1 MRPQIEHSVSQSR
14 EVNRCLRSFT
24 EAMARCSCSLCCC
37 MRHKHIAYTFTVTA
51 HITPFAN
58 WKVEVKDSGFL
69 ARILFRYFNFFF
81 FFFNFIVV
89 FSRTMELPESIFGV
103 MKCMSSRNTLIL
115 HFPDS
120 LQCCRLPFPEK
131 LHPACTEAPVWWKA
145 AGLVIGDRSL
155 TSPNDVRL
163 ETDTTAF
170 AVKSLVIS
178 SFWNLPKYLLFQS
191 TWDGESFTWQGE
203 EGSAEAVTG
212 LLWDPWEW
220 HYRSLGK
227 ETQAGIPRTWPD

>member
-81 FFFNFIVV
+81 FFLTLLWCSPERWSFLRV
-89 FSRTMELPESIFGV
+89 FS
-103 MKCMSSRNTLIL
+103 
-115 HFPDS
+115 
-120 LQCCRLPFPEK
+120 
-131 LHPACTEAPVWWKA
+131 VWWN
-145 AGLVIGDRSL
+145 VC
-155 TSPNDVRL
+155 PL
-163 ETDTTAF
+163 ETLWFSTFRIPFSVAGSP
-170 AVKSLVIS
+170 SLRNCTRPALRHLS
-178 SFWNLPKYLLFQS
+178 DEKPQDW
-191 TWDGESFTWQGE
+191 
-203 EGSAEAVTG
+203 
-212 LLWDPWEW
+212 
-220 HYRSLGK
+220 
-227 ETQAGIPRTWPD
+227 